1 MASSLAEIDVWNMAL
16 DMLHEAPVSSPSE
29 DTSVRLW
36 FSRNFGQTRDS
47 EMRKFAWNFALARVQ
62 LAANVEVPAWR
73 WRYRY
78 ELPGDCLRMMAL
90 RQDGALNG
98 ALIQYELE
106 GDAILTDAPAP
117 LKLRYIKRVTTTGL
131 WDALFVDV
139 VAAKLAAKMAHWLT
153 GKSSYVQIAEQIYQQ
168 TLRDARRIDALEQF
182 QEDLDQNNVIMVRG

>member
-1 MASSLAEIDVWNMAL
+1 MPSSVAEIDIWNMAL

-36 FSRNFGQTRDS
+36 FARNFGQTRDS
-47 EMRKFAWNFALARVQ
+47 EMRKFAWNFALVRVQ
-62 LAANVEVPAWR
+62 LAASVEVPAWR
-73 WRYRY
+73 WRYKY

-98 ALIQYELE
+98 TLIPYELE
-106 GDAILTDAPAP
+106 GEAILTDAIAP

-131 WDALFVDV
+131 WDTLFVDV

-153 GKSSYVQIAEQIYQQ
+153 GKSSYAQIAEQTYQQ
-168 TLRDARRIDALEQF
+168 TLREARRIDALEQF
-182 QEDLDQNNVIMVRG
+182 QEDLDQNNIILVRG